1 MTSSQLIIGLG
12 TVVVDHQVIV
22 HKHPEVNEKTT
33 ILSDRYQ
40 IGGPVPTALAVLSS
54 FQHKT
59 HFIGDWGKDHFGEMI
74 QNNFNQVG
82 IQYLPECASKDTR
95 TGFAHVWIEKS
106 TGSRTISCKR
116 PDKEF
121 ELTTQ
126 DRKILS
132 KATVLHLDG
141 WPEQA
146 SLEAAKIVKN
156 NGGLIVLDTGSLKP
170 ATRSL
175 LPLVDIL
182 NCPQHFPEQ
191 LFGEPDPL
199 KAGQEL
205 KKNGHQI
212 ITITQGKKGAY
223 LFTPDSY
230 QFIPS
235 IQVSAVD
242 TTGAGD
248 VFCGG
253 LIHAILNKQS
263 PEKAVH
269 FASITAALK
278 CKKMGN
284 REAIP
289 SMDEIKKHL

>member
-1 MTSSQLIIGLG
+1 MTSPHLIIGLG
-12 TVVVDHQVIV
+12 TVVVDHQVILQ
-22 HKHPEVNEKTT
+22 KHPEVDEKTT

-40 IGGPVPTALAVLSS
+40 VGGPVPTALAVLSG

-59 HFIGDWGKDHFGEMI
+59 HFIGAWGKDHFGEMI
-74 QNNFNQVG
+74 QNDFNQVG
-82 IQYLPECASKDTR
+82 IQYLSEYTSTETQ
-95 TGFAHVWIEKS
+95 TGFAHVWIENS
-106 TGSRTISCKR
+106 TGRRTISCKR

-126 DRKILS
+126 DREILK

-146 SLEAAKIVKN
+146 SQEAARIVKQ
-156 NGGLIVLDTGSLKP
+156 NGGLVVLDTGSLKP
-170 ATRSL
+170 ATKPL

-182 NCPQHFPEQ
+182 NCPKHFPEQ

-205 KKNGHQI
+205 LKNGHQI
-212 ITITQGKKGAY
+212 ITITQGNNGAH
-223 LFTPDSY
+223 LFTQDSHH
-230 QFIPS
+230 FIPS
-235 IQVSAVD
+235 IQVTAVD

-253 LIHAILNKQS
+253 LIHAILDKQS
-263 PEKAVH
+263 PEKAVQ
-269 FASITAALK
+269 FASVTAALK